1 MTLYCLTSFNQT
13 FDVLTKRPR
22 FGYAS
27 LPLDIGIFLRGKSF
41 EELFITPVKYLET
54 PETRIIKARVGNSGQ
69 GGGKSG
75 GFRLMYAAI
84 REGEKIVLL
93 TVYPKKGKYAMEDI
107 SDKVV
112 EGLVEELAN
121 GDYAEC
127 KFIHKRSLKSG
138 F

>member
-1 MTLYCLTSFNQT
+1 TLYCLSSFNLV
-13 FDVLTKRPR
+13 FDHLTKRPR

-27 LPLDIGIFLRGKSF
+27 LPLDIGGFLKDKSF
-41 EELFITPVKYLET
+41 EVLFNTPIKYAEVLG
-54 PETRIIKARVGNSGQ
+54 TRIIKTRLPNSGQ
-69 GGGKSG
+69 NIGKSG
-75 GFRLMYAAI
+75 GFRLIYAAI
-84 REGEKIVLL
+84 NEGEKIVLL

-127 KFIHKRSLKSG
+127 K
-138 F
+138 